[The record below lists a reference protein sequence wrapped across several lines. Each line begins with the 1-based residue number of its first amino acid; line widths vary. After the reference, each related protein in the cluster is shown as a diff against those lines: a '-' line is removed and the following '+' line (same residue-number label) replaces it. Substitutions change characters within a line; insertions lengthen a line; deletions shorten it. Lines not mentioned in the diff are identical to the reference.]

1 MAGMLRPESRL
12 VHREGVS
19 LTPPLDRSTTFRHSG
34 SLEYQRSGHPLGIE
48 AEELLGSLDGGSALL
63 FASGLAAVTAVA
75 LGLLAPGDRVAIPH
89 DGYFGTERLFA
100 LELSRWGLE
109 GVSFDQTGE
118 LPRGVRMAFLET
130 PANPSLSFPDL
141 VPFSTAA
148 RAQGTIVV
156 VDATVATPVL
166 LRPLE
171 HGADIVLHS
180 ATKAL
185 AGHSDALVGAVVCR
199 DPAVTDRL
207 RGFRTLTGGVAGPD
221 AAWLLLR
228 GLQTLAVRVAR
239 SSETALE
246 LARRL
251 EGHPRVSRVR
261 YPGLEPDPV
270 AARYLVG
277 GFGGLL
283 SFDVAGD
290 AQAAQRVEA
299 ATRLIANATSLGGVH
314 STMETRHRYEGD
326 RVPPGLVR
334 LSVGLEHVEDL
345 WADLSHAL
353 ERA

>member
-1 MAGMLRPESRL
+1 MRPESRL
-12 VHREGVS
+12 VHRDGSS
-19 LTPPLDRSTTFRHSG
+19 LTPPLDRSTTFRHVG
-34 SLEYQRSGHPLGIE
+34 GLEYQRSGHPVGIE

-63 FASGLAAVTAVA
+63 FASGLATVTAVA
-75 LGLLAPGDRVAIPH
+75 LGLLAPGDRVAIPR
-89 DGYFGTERLFA
+89 DGYFGTERLFDS
-100 LELSRWGLE
+100 ELSRWGL
-109 GVSFDQTGE
+109 VHVPFDQLGKV
-118 LPRGVRMAFLET
+118 PRGVRMAFLET

-141 VPFSTAA
+141 APFIEAA
-148 RAQGTIVV
+148 HAQDTIVV

-171 HGADIVLHS
+171 YGADIVIHS

-185 AGHSDALVGAVVCR
+185 AGHSDTLVGAAICR
-199 DPAVTDRL
+199 DPAVAERL
-207 RGFRTLTGGVAGPD
+207 HAFRTLTGGVAGPD

-251 EGHPRVSRVR
+251 AAHPRVSQVR
-261 YPGLEPDPV
+261 YPGLGPDPV
-270 AARYLVG
+270 AARYLKG
-277 GFGGLL
+277 GFGALL
-283 SFDVAGD
+283 SFDVSGGAET
-290 AQAAQRVEA
+290 AQRVEA

-314 STMETRHRYEGD
+314 STMETRHRYEGE

-334 LSVGLEHVEDL
+334 LSVGLEHVDDL
-345 WADLSHAL
+345 WDDLTQAL

>member
-1 MAGMLRPESRL
+1 MLRPESRL
-12 VHREGVS
+12 VHREGAS

-34 SLEYQRSGHPLGIE
+34 DLEYQRSGHPVGIE
-48 AEELLGSLDGGSALL
+48 AEELLGSLDGGNALL

-75 LGLLAPGDRVAIPH
+75 LGLLAPGDRVAIPR

-100 LELSRWGLE
+100 AELSRWGLE
-109 GVSFDQTGE
+109 HVSFDQTGTV
-118 LPRGVRMAFLET
+118 PRGVRMAFLET

-141 VPFSTAA
+141 VPFSEAA
-148 RAQGTIVV
+148 HAQDTIVV

-171 HGADIVLHS
+171 HGADIVVHS

-185 AGHSDALVGAVVCR
+185 AGHSDALVGAVICR
-199 DPAVTDRL
+199 DPAVTERL
-207 RGFRTLTGGVAGPD
+207 RAFRTLTGGVAGPD

-251 EGHPRVSRVR
+251 DRHPRVSRVR

-270 AARYLVG
+270 AARYLEG

-283 SFDVAGD
+283 SFDVVGT
-290 AQAAQRVEA
+290 AQTAQRVEA

-353 ERA
+353 ERT

>member
-1 MAGMLRPESRL
+1 MRLESRL
-12 VHREGVS
+12 VHRDGSS
-19 LTPPLDRSTTFRHSG
+19 LTPPLDRSTTFRHG
-34 SLEYQRSGHPLGIE
+34 GDLEYQRSGHPVGIE

-63 FASGLAAVTAVA
+63 FSSGLAAVTAVA
-75 LGLLAPGDRVAIPH
+75 LGLLEPGDGVAIPG

-100 LELSRWGLE
+100 AELARWGLRQ
-109 GVSFDQTGE
+109 VTFDQTGE
-118 LPRGVRMAFLET
+118 VPPGVRMAFLET
-130 PANPSLSFPDL
+130 PGNPSLSFPDL
-141 VPFSTAA
+141 GPFIAA
-148 RAQGTIVV
+148 AHAQGTTVV

-171 HGADIVLHS
+171 HGADIVIHS
-180 ATKAL
+180 ATKGL

-199 DPAVTDRL
+199 DAATAERL
-207 RGFRTLTGGVAGPD
+207 RAFRTLTGGVASPD

-251 EGHPRVSRVR
+251 NADPRVAKVR
-261 YPGLEPDPV
+261 YPGLGPDPV
-270 AARYLVG
+270 AARYLDG

-290 AQAAQRVEA
+290 AEAARRVEA

-314 STMETRHRYEGD
+314 SPLETRYRHEGD
-326 RVPPGLVR
+326 RVPPGLIR

-345 WADLSHAL
+345 WDDLSQSL